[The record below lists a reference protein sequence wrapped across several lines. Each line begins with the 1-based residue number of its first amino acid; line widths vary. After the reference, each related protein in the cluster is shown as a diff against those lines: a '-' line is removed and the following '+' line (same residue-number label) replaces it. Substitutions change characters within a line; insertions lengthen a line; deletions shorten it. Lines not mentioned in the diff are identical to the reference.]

1 MTLFASDPLALVALQ
16 GGLIQAPQRDEAA
29 QGDTKLDAA
38 QRSASLGEPI
48 PVVFCRRDEAG
59 GTGGVLVSPAATEA
73 RFTNT
78 SSNAVT
84 ASYHLVVSEGQIG
97 SIQVRDV
104 LQGACRRGSHTQ
116 TYNRRAGTWT
126 PGNFLTD
133 QSTVQR
139 RFFSM
144 NSAVLDT
151 QEKINQYN
159 QIIESEIT
167 DPAQLLLYPFTFL
180 APWYEAT
187 LTNPAA
193 PNEFASWFYDYGL
206 GVSAAHDS
214 IRQIKDVAAV
224 DRPLPAASFYC
235 GSIGVYTGLS
245 TVSFTVTTAPEID
258 IWKQQVNLFIRNGI
272 QVPRLIEG
280 TTGSSRNYADL
291 VQWALVNA
299 GEQPSSLID
308 STALLAAATFL
319 DVNGFHCDLEITESS
334 SLPDFLAKL
343 APGFLLAETRNN
355 GAYGLRPLLPT
366 NPNGTIKTT
375 ALAAAATFTEDDIQP
390 GGMEITYVP
399 LADRTPFAVQVQW
412 RQQTEAIPIIRTA
425 EVRYP
430 NEAEYGPFEQ
440 QDLSRFCTR
449 EAHAVK
455 VGAFI
460 RSRRRWIS
468 HSARVRLRQ
477 LTTALVPG
485 DLVRVTLTR
494 AATGSDAMVHDY
506 LYEVQRIAQSV
517 EGEASIDLIH
527 CPVDAQGRSLVALEV
542 AAATGSGIV
551 LPATRTGEACDV
563 NSSGDTTVPAEAF
576 TQGTAADQWVLISP
590 ELKEAPPAAPAFD
603 PSRSAGI
610 YFHSVE
616 WSGLTLVVSVRVAPT
631 GRAAATGLGPLM
643 ATIQSGT
650 VVALDAAGT
659 VISPQPG
666 SLPSIGATTGEIVDE
681 WSTYDE
687 SSSLPVP
694 PLDRIF
700 EGQFRIP
707 FTSNDLPAAGV
718 QYRMPITITGT
729 SGGFDDVQIL
739 NSGIAYFDFTIPDDP
754 TAAVGD
760 LPHITYSQSSL
771 VTGLQAASVAS
782 MQNGTWIDTLQTST
796 SWTDTAGSWIR
807 VDIGAVRQI
816 VGIVVG
822 AQQQAS
828 PGSNVPPPGDRFDPN
843 LFESSP
849 FVYNFPLFN
858 DPDAEIQASN
868 DGSTWWKVCSI
879 VGRDETDTVIFPWPP
894 GGRMLH
900 EYTAGKPALQSRE
913 FYAYPYDPGLILD
926 GEWPVLFEAE
936 LAYAPRIPADLKAR
950 YIRVWKLTGPLSVTE
965 FYVKVRTV

>member
-1 MTLFASDPLALVALQ
+1 M
-16 GGLIQAPQRDEAA
+16 
-29 QGDTKLDAA
+29 
-38 QRSASLGEPI
+38 
-48 PVVFCRRDEAG
+48 
-59 GTGGVLVSPAATEA
+59 
-73 RFTNT
+73 
-78 SSNAVT
+78 
-84 ASYHLVVSEGQIG
+84 
-97 SIQVRDV
+97 
-104 LQGACRRGSHTQ
+104 
-116 TYNRRAGTWT
+116 
-126 PGNFLTD
+126 
-133 QSTVQR
+133 
-139 RFFSM
+139 
-144 NSAVLDT
+144 
-151 QEKINQYN
+151 
-159 QIIESEIT
+159 
-167 DPAQLLLYPFTFL
+167 
-180 APWYEAT
+180 
-187 LTNPAA
+187 
-193 PNEFASWFYDYGL
+193 
-206 GVSAAHDS
+206 
-214 IRQIKDVAAV
+214 
-224 DRPLPAASFYC
+224 
-235 GSIGVYTGLS
+235 
-245 TVSFTVTTAPEID
+245 
-258 IWKQQVNLFIRNGI
+258 
-272 QVPRLIEG
+272 
-280 TTGSSRNYADL
+280 
-291 VQWALVNA
+291 QWALVNA

-390 GGMEITYVP
+390 GGLEITYVP

-412 RQQTEAIPIIRTA
+412 RQQTEAIPIVRTA

-563 NSSGDTTVPAEAF
+563 NSSGDTTVPAETF
-576 TQGTAADQWVLISP
+576 TQGTAADRWVLIPP
-590 ELKEAPPAAPAFD
+590 ELKEAPPAEPALD

-631 GRAAATGLGPLM
+631 GRAAATELGPLM

-739 NSGIAYFDFTIPDDP
+739 NSAIAYFDFTIPDDP

-771 VTGLQAASVAS
+771 VTGLQAASVAA